1 MISSNDVE
9 VCKLERHE
17 AEALAIDYSRYS
29 GRPAKVDPRPKIP
42 YSLLSAEHI
51 LEYVETTGL
60 IAPFFIKGG
69 KSSRLKDAAYEGRI
83 GEVAYQYMPGENFPK
98 VVFTSLD
105 EFLLIPKN
113 SIVFVECDLD
123 FRLPEFIALRFNLQ
137 IKHVHRGLLL
147 GTGPLVDPGYW
158 GKLCIPLHNLTDE
171 DYVINKSEGLIW
183 LEFTKTTSKV
193 SLTAERLGRPPL
205 SKPFWDVKEFLIKA
219 TTSVDASS
227 HPVGIRSAIPSVFRS
242 VEKSAEEAKVAAER
256 SAIAAARSKQ
266 RVVRQTFWGIVGGGL
281 AVAAL
286 LVGIVSLSWNYY
298 SDMDRQYSQIRPE
311 IAELKVSLQQAQ
323 DSLSRTL
330 DATELTTRQLN
341 LAREQLEAA
350 NGRIGMLEMQVID
363 LSRIIEVPSSEFG
376 VEPVV
381 AE

>member
-1 MISSNDVE
+1 M
-9 VCKLERHE
+9 
-17 AEALAIDYSRYS
+17 A
-29 GRPAKVDPRPKIP
+29 
-42 YSLLSAEHI
+42 
-51 LEYVETTGL
+51 
-60 IAPFFIKGG
+60 
-69 KSSRLKDAAYEGRI
+69 
-83 GEVAYQYMPGENFPK
+83 GENFPK
-98 VVFTSLD
+98 IIFTSLD
-105 EFLLIPKN
+105 EFLVIPKN

-171 DYVINKSEGLIW
+171 DYLIKKSEGSIW

-193 SLTAERLGRPPL
+193 DLDTERLGRPPL

-242 VEKSAEEAKVAAER
+242 VEKSAEEAKIAAER
-256 SAIAAARSKQ
+256 SAFAAARSKQ
-266 RVVRQTFWGIVGGGL
+266 RVVRQTFWGMVGGGL

-286 LVGIVSLSWNYY
+286 LLGLVSLSWNYY
-298 SDMDRQYSQIRPE
+298 SDMDQQYSEMRPE
-311 IAELKVSLQQAQ
+311 IAELKDSLRQAQ
-323 DSLSRTL
+323 DLLSSTL
-330 DATELTTRQLN
+330 NTTAINTTQLN
-341 LAREQLEAA
+341 LAREQLEDA
-350 NGRIGMLEMQVID
+350 N
-363 LSRIIEVPSSEFG
+363 SRIDALESQIFGLSTVTLVPPGEVG
-376 VEPVV
+376 AEPVL